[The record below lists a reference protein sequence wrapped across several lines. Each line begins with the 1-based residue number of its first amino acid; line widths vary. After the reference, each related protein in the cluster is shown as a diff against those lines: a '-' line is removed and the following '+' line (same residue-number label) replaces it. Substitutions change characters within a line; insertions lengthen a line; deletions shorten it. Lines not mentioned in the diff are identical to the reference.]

1 LKNFF
6 VRGLSRSGGTLMA
19 TILDAHPEVAMSYET
34 YEHLLTAEENVVY
47 DLDVILKRMKKFSL
61 QAISDILFSDSK
73 RSRTSFNKFVVR
85 AERTGI
91 DIKTLGV
98 LFEEHFASGKRFD
111 SFEERM
117 SFVQRLST
125 EKMKRE
131 GKKYWGAKIV
141 SIYDQLNLLYPE
153 AFYLF
158 MLRDGRDIAA
168 SRKKVGDFNQTIEH
182 VANGWCRQIR
192 KFEDFL
198 KKASD
203 RAFFVPYEKL
213 AHDPESE
220 LKALMRKLGLPW
232 SDRLL
237 TFHQLNLSI
246 HRNPTGHLSGKQVKS
261 PINTSSIGR
270 WKMDLTGDE
279 IERFEKTAGETL
291 KKLGYIT

>member
-1 LKNFF
+1 MSCFF

-19 TILDAHPEVAMSYET
+19 TILDAHPDVAMSYET
-34 YEHLLTAEENVVY
+34 YEHLIAPGDGTHSQLA
-47 DLDVILKRMKKFSL
+47 DILKKMKKDPLSILKRH
-61 QAISDILFSDSK
+61 LFSDSK
-73 RSRTSFNKFVVR
+73 EDANFTKFVGR
-85 AERTGI
+85 AERAGI
-91 DIKTLGV
+91 DHKTLAR
-98 LFEEHFASGKRFD
+98 LFQDHFQVGLGLD
-111 SFEERM
+111 SFRERM
-117 SFVQRLST
+117 MFVERLT
-125 EKMKRE
+125 REKMLYE

-141 SIYDQLNLLYPE
+141 STYDQLDELYPE
-153 AFYLF
+153 ARYLF